1 MNIDRK
7 PFLFGI
13 IAGIII
19 GAMITL
25 PIAMSQGAKIGW
37 SAAEQST
44 IGLGFELSYAEER
57 ARIAEAELVGV
68 RAELEA
74 NRMTIEAW
82 TGLASFYADAHQ
94 GRLTASGAR
103 FDMNAYTS
111 AHMTLPFGTGVLVLD
126 MERHTWT
133 YTTITDRGPAE
144 WTGREIDL
152 SLAGARQLD
161 MEKRG
166 VARVMLMTMGMR
178 PSTED

>member
-57 ARIAEAELVGV
+57 ARIAEAEI
-68 RAELEA
+68 EA
-74 NRMTIEAW
+74 NRRIVLAW
-82 TGLASFYADAHQ
+82 DALTSWYSEESSGGVQ
-94 GRLTASGAR
+94 ANGRRFDENRLTA
-103 FDMNAYTS
+103 
-111 AHMTLPFGTGVLVLD
+111 AHRALPFGTIVIIENTENGRVAVARI
-126 MERHTWT
+126 E
-133 YTTITDRGPAE
+133 DRGPAE
-144 WTGREIDL
+144 WTGRTLDV
-152 SLAGARQLD
+152 SLEVARRLGIV
-161 MEKRG
+161 KRG
-166 VARVMLMTMGMR
+166 VARLRCYTVAEGR
-178 PSTED
+178 KSEED

>member
-57 ARIAEAELVGV
+57 ARIAEAEI
-68 RAELEA
+68 EA
-74 NRMTIEAW
+74 NRRIVLAW
-82 TGLASFYADAHQ
+82 DALTSWYSEESSGGVQ
-94 GRLTASGAR
+94 ANGRRFDENRLTA
-103 FDMNAYTS
+103 
-111 AHMTLPFGTGVLVLD
+111 AHRALPFGTIVIIENTENGRVAVARI
-126 MERHTWT
+126 E
-133 YTTITDRGPAE
+133 DRGPAE
-144 WTGREIDL
+144 WTGRTLDV
-152 SLAGARQLD
+152 SLEVARRLGIV
-161 MEKRG
+161 KRG
-166 VARVMLMTMGMR
+166 VARLRCYTVAEGR
-178 PSTED
+178 VSEED